1 MSERRDGPRSDD
13 ALLAFHRDLE
23 AEAQVDPAFSDSLF
37 LQLDAARHRPA
48 GLLRRP
54 SFVLLAAALGVTAVA
69 AGVLLAALVQ
79 LPRLPQQTA
88 SPGRT
93 VAVASPEGTPA
104 STVTPGDTPTPT
116 LSATPPV
123 SATPTPSPT
132 ATASTPTPS
141 PEFGLDGTWSEHAAV
156 PRTPAARISDT
167 ELGPDGRIYAI
178 FENLNGAM
186 AAYEPGADR
195 WTMLQTDGQLPY
207 GVSTDAELE
216 TGVDGLMYLF
226 MWGAE
231 YTDVFV
237 YDPQAQ
243 AWTTMPAY
251 QLAGELVLDAAAAS
265 DGRMY
270 FVPFAGSPDGPST
283 MKVFDPAD
291 GSVTSLAKIA
301 GAYGPSIET
310 ASDGRLYVIG
320 DAGLASYDP
329 GSNSWRIEYSEPR
342 SDGIAQGWFAAGPGG
357 VVYLVGFHPHET
369 DGPMSLLA
377 WRIGGDRWLTLPPL
391 DPPMEGGTLVV
402 GRDERLYVVEE
413 RTGRDI
419 ARRVMSFTPD

>member
-13 ALLAFHRDLE
+13 ALRAFHRDLE
-23 AEAQVDPAFSDSLF
+23 AEAHVDAAFSDSLF
-37 LQLDAARHRPA
+37 LQLDAGRRPA

-69 AGVLLAALVQ
+69 AGVLVAALVQ
-79 LPRLPQQTA
+79 LPRHPRQTA

-93 VAVASPEGTPA
+93 VAVSSADDTPA
-104 STVTPGDTPTPT
+104 TTDTATPTRSP
-116 LSATPPV
+116 TPPA
-123 SATPTPSPT
+123 SATPTPSPSPT
-132 ATASTPTPS
+132 ATPSTPTPS
-141 PEFGLDGTWSEHAAV
+141 PEFGLDGTWSQNAAV

-186 AAYEPGADR
+186 AAYEPDADR
-195 WTMLQTDGQLPY
+195 WTMLDTDGQLPY

-216 TGVDGLMYLF
+216 TGVDGLIYLF

-237 YDPQAQ
+237 YDPRAQ
-243 AWTTMPAY
+243 AWTTEPAY
-251 QLAGELVLDAAAAS
+251 QLADQVVLDAAAAS
-265 DGRMY
+265 DGRFY
-270 FVPFAGSPDGPST
+270 FVSGTGRPDGPTT
-283 MKVFDPAD
+283 MTAFDRTD
-291 GSVTSLAKIA
+291 GSVTSLATIE

-320 DAGLASYDP
+320 DDGLVSYDP
-329 GSNSWRIEYSEPR
+329 GSKSWRVEYLEPGE
-342 SDGIAQGWFAAGPGG
+342 SVGQGHFAGGPGG
-357 VVYLVGFHPHET
+357 LVYVVGLHSHET

-377 WRIGGDRWLTLPPL
+377 WRIGGDGWLTMPPL
-391 DPPMEGGTLVV
+391 DPPMESGTLVV
-402 GRDERLYVVEE
+402 AADGRLYVVEE